1 MGIRIDGNTDLINAA
16 DGTLTVEGL
25 SINTTGIVTASG
37 GFKVGAAY
45 TVRSNGNVETV
56 GVITATTFS
65 GDGSGLTGVASTD
78 NISTGTTANM
88 FGGLRV
94 GTAASVKS
102 NGNATF
108 AGIVTAASFK
118 GDGSLL
124 TGVAAGVW
132 TETAVGVSTIKT
144 AGINT
149 TGLKGTAAGAATS
162 EGAVQAHG
170 SVSVFDGFI
179 MTDKQIDKHLTL
191 PEDKNGILIG
201 PVTIATGI
209 GITIESGATLLIA

>member
-16 DGTLTVEGL
+16 DGTLTIEGM
-25 SINTTGIVTASG
+25 SINTSGMVTATG
-37 GFKVGAAY
+37 GVK
-45 TVRSNGNVETV
+45 
-56 GVITATTFS
+56 
-65 GDGSGLTGVASTD
+65 
-78 NISTGTTANM
+78 
-88 FGGLRV
+88 V
-94 GTAASVKS
+94 GTAATIHSTGQFNIGVAHTLFA
-102 NGNATF
+102 NGNATHS
-108 AGIVTAASFK
+108 GIVTAASFK

-191 PEDKNGILIG
+191 PEDKIGILIG
-201 PVTIATGI
+201 PVTVATGI
-209 GITIESGATLLIA
+209 GITIESGSTLLIA

>member
-16 DGTLTVEGL
+16 DGTLTIEGM
-25 SINTTGIVTASG
+25 SVNTSGMVTATSGIKVGTAATIHSTGQFNIGVAHTLFANGNATHSGIVTANK
-37 GFKVGAAY
+37 FV
-45 TVRSNGNVETV
+45 
-56 GVITATTFS
+56 
-65 GDGSGLTGVASTD
+65 GDGSQ
-78 NISTGTTANM
+78 
-88 FGGLRV
+88 
-94 GTAASVKS
+94 
-102 NGNATF
+102 
-108 AGIVTAASFK
+108 
-118 GDGSLL
+118 L

-149 TGLKGTAAGAATS
+149 TAVKGTAAGAATS

-170 SVSVFDGFI
+170 NVSVFDGFI

-201 PVTIATGI
+201 PVTVATGI

>member
-16 DGTLTVEGL
+16 DGSLTIEGL

-56 GVITATTFS
+56 GVITATKFS
-65 GDGSGLTGVASTD
+65 GDGSD
-78 NISTGTTANM
+78 
-88 FGGLRV
+88 
-94 GTAASVKS
+94 
-102 NGNATF
+102 
-108 AGIVTAASFK
+108 
-118 GDGSLL
+118 L

-170 SVSVFDGFI
+170 NVSVFDGFI
-179 MTDKQIDKHLTL
+179 MTDKQIDKNLTL
-191 PEDKNGILIG
+191 PSDKNAILIG

>member
-16 DGTLTVEGL
+16 DGSLTIEGL

-37 GFKVGAAY
+37 GFRVGSAY

-56 GVITATTFS
+56 GVITATKFS
-65 GDGSGLTGVASTD
+65 GDGSD
-78 NISTGTTANM
+78 
-88 FGGLRV
+88 
-94 GTAASVKS
+94 
-102 NGNATF
+102 
-108 AGIVTAASFK
+108 
-118 GDGSLL
+118 L

-170 SVSVFDGFI
+170 NVSVFYGFI

-201 PVTIATGI
+201 PVTVATGI